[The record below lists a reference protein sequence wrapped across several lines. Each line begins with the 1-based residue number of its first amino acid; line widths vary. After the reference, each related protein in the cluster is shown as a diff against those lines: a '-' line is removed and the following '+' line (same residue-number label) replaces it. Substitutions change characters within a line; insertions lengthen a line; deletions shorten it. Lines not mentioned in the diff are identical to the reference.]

1 MASLLPGWLRSVAS
15 VVVYFVPPT
24 FSVMMVD
31 GSLSGR
37 ICPRVGVSEPAGGA
51 RPRLSGVD
59 IGLAILFFL
68 RAASGWR
75 LRTRHGT
82 TTTYTSLLEY
92 PIQCQF

>member
-1 MASLLPGWLRSVAS
+1 VASLLPGWLRSVAS

-59 IGLAILFFL
+59 IGLAIPREALPFFL
-68 RAASGWR
+68 AGGEGHWLATSHPSWNYY
-75 LRTRHGT
+75 LTTKHG
-82 TTTYTSLLEY
+82 
-92 PIQCQF
+92 

>member
-1 MASLLPGWLRSVAS
+1 VASLLPGWLRSVAS

-59 IGLAILFFL
+59 IGLAIPRRADPRCLFFL

-75 LRTRHGT
+75 LRDFAPVME
-82 TTTYTSLLEY
+82 LLSS
-92 PIQCQF
+92 I

>member
-1 MASLLPGWLRSVAS
+1 VASLLPGWLRSVAS

-59 IGLAILFFL
+59 IGLAIPRRRCLFFW

-75 LRTRHGT
+75 LRDFAPVME
-82 TTTYTSLLEY
+82 L
-92 PIQCQF
+92 

>member
-1 MASLLPGWLRSVAS
+1 VASLLPGWLRSVAS

-59 IGLAILFFL
+59 IGLAIPRRADPRCLFFWGGEWL
-68 RAASGWR
+68 APVMEVYYYVHYG
-75 LRTRHGT
+75 
-82 TTTYTSLLEY
+82 
-92 PIQCQF
+92 

>member
-59 IGLAILFFL
+59 IGLAIPRRADPRYLFFW

-75 LRTRHGT
+75 LRT
-82 TTTYTSLLEY
+82 SLLL
-92 PIQCQF
+92 